1 MALGVPAV
9 PFTYVAHLLG
19 IVAIVLVLVWNLHFR
34 GGLAWNS
41 DNKAQIFNVLSL
53 QSLPICFYSIQCY
66 LLSQFHS
73 TFFGVGLCTKLAI
86 FFHLF

>member
-1 MALGVPAV
+1 MALGVTAV

-19 IVAIVLVLVWNLHFR
+19 IVAIVLVLFWNLHFR

-41 DNKAQIFNVLSL
+41 DNKAQIFNVLSNL
-53 QSLPICFYSIQCY
+53 SLSLSPCY

-73 TFFGVGLCTKLAI
+73 TFFRVLCIA
-86 FFHLF
+86 F